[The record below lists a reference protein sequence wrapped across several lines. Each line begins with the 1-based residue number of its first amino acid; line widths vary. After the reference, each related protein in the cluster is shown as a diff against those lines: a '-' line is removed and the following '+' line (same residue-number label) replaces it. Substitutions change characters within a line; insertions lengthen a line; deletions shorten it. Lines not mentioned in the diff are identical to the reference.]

1 MYKFFSD
8 LSFELSAIITK
19 KYSTSFSS
27 AVALLE
33 KEKREAIYGI
43 YAFVRFAD
51 EIVDTFH
58 QSDKEYLLNK
68 FEEDLNYAL
77 SEQISMNTVLY
88 AFALTVKKYRIPDHL
103 IRSFLDSM
111 KLDLYKS
118 EYLSEHEI
126 KAYIYGSADVVGLMC
141 LCVFLDGNKS
151 IYDKLKMN
159 AMALGAAFQ
168 KVNFLRDLKNDI
180 HELNR
185 TYFPNVNKN
194 NFDEKAKQSIIENI
208 ENDFTTA
215 LIGIKQLPGRSK
227 LAVLIAYFYYS
238 SLLKKLKNT
247 PANKIL
253 ETRIR
258 INNFIKS
265 ILFLKSYFYFLLK
278 LI

>member
-227 LAVLIAYFYYS
+227 SAVLIAYFYYS